1 MMLRRHPR
9 LRRSI
14 DHFSFDELLRLS
26 KCEFAGISGAKGRED
41 LASLAKL
48 TALRLLQ
55 LWNTKV
61 SDVAPLAELTALQVL
76 SLKGT
81 RVSDLVP
88 ISNLTALQSLSL
100 MGTDVTDLAPIGN
113 LAALRSLSLIRIR
126 VTDLTPIANLTA
138 LIDGAKHSPR
148 FGGLS
153 FSDCPLADPVLRG
166 FEKLPNPER
175 TIKTIGYLRTL
186 HRLSPVSEASQVRP
200 KTKTRTTTKKKIL
213 LRRQARARRN
223 HNDAAL
229 DRAFDI
235 IEKMIDHLP
244 EPRFGQSN
252 ENANA
257 RKSVRLQKQ

>member
-88 ISNLTALQSLSL
+88 ISTLTALQSLSL
-100 MGTDVTDLAPIGN
+100 MGTDVTDLAPITDRRAGHGMLLSLVRVEN
-113 LAALRSLSLIRIR
+113 PQSSDRARSLVPYVTVSKFAHATYGASGLIQWRRRDSPDRHPEQKRRCALR
-126 VTDLTPIANLTA
+126 T
-138 LIDGAKHSPR
+138 
-148 FGGLS
+148 
-153 FSDCPLADPVLRG
+153 
-166 FEKLPNPER
+166 
-175 TIKTIGYLRTL
+175 
-186 HRLSPVSEASQVRP
+186 
-200 KTKTRTTTKKKIL
+200 
-213 LRRQARARRN
+213 
-223 HNDAAL
+223 
-229 DRAFDI
+229 
-235 IEKMIDHLP
+235 
-244 EPRFGQSN
+244 
-252 ENANA
+252 
-257 RKSVRLQKQ
+257 

>member
-88 ISNLTALQSLSL
+88 ISTLTALQSLSL
-100 MGTDVTDLAPIGN
+100 MGTDVTDLAPITDRRAGHGM
-113 LAALRSLSLIRIR
+113 LLSLVR
-126 VTDLTPIANLTA
+126 VENPQPQT
-138 LIDGAKHSPR
+138 GRVRSSPLRHRLKICPCHLPREKR
-148 FGGLS
+148 FS
-153 FSDCPLADPVLRG
+153 PLA
-166 FEKLPNPER
+166 NPCR
-175 TIKTIGYLRTL
+175 AGRISGTAGM
-186 HRLSPVSEASQVRP
+186 HQLSDVPGAIHVWSP
-200 KTKTRTTTKKKIL
+200 
-213 LRRQARARRN
+213 
-223 HNDAAL
+223 
-229 DRAFDI
+229 
-235 IEKMIDHLP
+235 
-244 EPRFGQSN
+244 
-252 ENANA
+252 
-257 RKSVRLQKQ
+257 